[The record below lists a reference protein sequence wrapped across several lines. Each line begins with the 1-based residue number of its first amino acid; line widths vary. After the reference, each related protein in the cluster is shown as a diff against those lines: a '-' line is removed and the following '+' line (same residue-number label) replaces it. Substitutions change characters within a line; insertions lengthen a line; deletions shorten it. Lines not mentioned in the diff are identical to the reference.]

1 MIVGLDCLA
10 QKTIGDF
17 AVKRTCRY
25 LPLLSLL
32 LFSIP
37 YARAQSSFDLN
48 LGFGT
53 AFAKAAGGG
62 IDTNTFGSCITG
74 TATCIPTPKL
84 NGFFLGAG
92 GAVMMTKRFGL
103 GVEAAFQPRKG
114 DYSVLQYRQTFYDVN
129 GIFSPLNQKR
139 AVVELQGGLGGA
151 KTSFSITQSGC
162 VGTAVCSTQVQPVGN
177 SNHFQIHAGLGVQ
190 LFVTD
195 HMFIRP
201 QFDLHYIPHFT
212 DQFGTNVVP
221 SAMVWIGYSFG
232 DR

>member
-1 MIVGLDCLA
+1 
-10 QKTIGDF
+10 
-17 AVKRTCRY
+17 VKRTCRY

-37 YARAQSSFDLN
+37 YAGAQSSFDLN

-53 AFAKAAGGG
+53 AFAKAAGSG
-62 IDTNTFGSCITG
+62 IDNTTFGPCILAGVSSST
-74 TATCIPTPKL
+74 TANPICVATPKL
-84 NGFFLGAG
+84 SGFFLGAG
-92 GAVMMTKRFGL
+92 GAIMMTKRFGL
-103 GVEAAFQPRKG
+103 GFEAAFQPAKS

-129 GIFSPLNQKR
+129 GIFSPLNLKR
-139 AVVELQGGLGGA
+139 VIVQLQGGLGGA

-162 VGTAVCSTQVQPVGN
+162 VGTAVVCTTQVQPVGN

-195 HMFIRP
+195 HIFIRP
-201 QFDLHYIPHFT
+201 QFDLHYVPNFT

-221 SAMVWIGYSFG
+221 AATVWLGYSFG

>member
-1 MIVGLDCLA
+1 VN
-10 QKTIGDF
+10 
-17 AVKRTCRY
+17 RTCRY

-37 YARAQSSFDLN
+37 YASAQSSFDLN
-48 LGFGT
+48 LGFGS

-62 IDTNTFGSCITG
+62 IDNTTFGSCIVAG
-74 TATCIPTPKL
+74 DPTCVATPKL
-84 NGFFLGAG
+84 SGFFLGAG
-92 GAVMMTKRFGL
+92 GAVMLNKRFGL
-103 GVEAAFQPRKG
+103 GVEAAFQPAKG

-139 AVVELQGGLGGA
+139 IAVQLQGGLGGA
-151 KTSFSITQSGC
+151 RTSFSITQSGC
-162 VGTAVCSTQVQPVGN
+162 VGTAVCSSQVQPVGT

-195 HMFIRP
+195 HIFIRP
-201 QFDLHYIPHFT
+201 QFDLHYIPSFT

-221 SAMVWIGYSFG
+221 AAMVWIGYSFG

>member
-1 MIVGLDCLA
+1 M
-10 QKTIGDF
+10 
-17 AVKRTCRY
+17 KRTCRY

-37 YARAQSSFDLN
+37 YAGAQSSFDLN
-48 LGFGT
+48 LGFGSD
-53 AFAKAAGGG
+53 FAKAAGGG
-62 IDTNTFGSCITG
+62 IDNITFGSCIAG
-74 TATCIPTPKL
+74 TAAPTCVATPKL
-84 NGFFLGAG
+84 SGFFLGAG
-92 GAVMMTKRFGL
+92 GSIMMTKRYGL
-103 GVEAAFQPRKG
+103 GFEAAFQPAKS

-139 AVVELQGGLGGA
+139 VKVELQGGLGA
-151 KTSFSITQSGC
+151 ARTSFSITQSGC
-162 VGTAVCSTQVQPVGN
+162 VGTAVCSSQVQPVGN

-195 HMFIRP
+195 HIFIRP
-201 QFDLHYIPHFT
+201 QFDLHYVPNFT

-221 SAMVWIGYSFG
+221 GAMVWLGYSFG

>member
-1 MIVGLDCLA
+1 
-10 QKTIGDF
+10 
-17 AVKRTCRY
+17 VKRTCRY

-48 LGFGT
+48 LGFGS
-53 AFAKAAGGG
+53 AFAKAGGGG
-62 IDTNTFGSCITG
+62 IDNFNSLTNALGSCIPGTG
-74 TATCIPTPKL
+74 DANCIATPKL
-84 NGFFLGAG
+84 SGFFLGAG
-92 GAVMMTKRFGL
+92 GSVMMTKRYGL
-103 GVEAAFQPRKG
+103 GFEAAFQPAKS

-139 AVVELQGGLGGA
+139 VVVQLQGGLGGA
-151 KTSFSITQSGC
+151 RTSFSITQSGC

-195 HMFIRP
+195 HIFIRP

-221 SAMVWIGYSFG
+221 GATVWIGYSFG

>member
-1 MIVGLDCLA
+1 M
-10 QKTIGDF
+10 
-17 AVKRTCRY
+17 KRTCRY
-25 LPLLSLL
+25 FPLLSLL

-37 YARAQSSFDLN
+37 YASAQSSFDLN
-48 LGFGT
+48 LGFGS

-62 IDTNTFGSCITG
+62 IDNTTFGSCTVAG
-74 TATCIPTPKL
+74 DPTCIATPKL
-84 NGFFLGAG
+84 SGFFLGAG
-92 GAVMMTKRFGL
+92 GSVMMNKRFGL
-103 GVEAAFQPRKG
+103 GVEAAFQPAKG

-139 AVVELQGGLGGA
+139 VAVQIQGGLGGA
-151 KTSFSITQSGC
+151 KTSFSFTQNGC
-162 VGTAVCSTQVQPVGN
+162 VGTAVCTSQTQPVGN

-195 HMFIRP
+195 HIFIRP
-201 QFDLHYIPHFT
+201 QFDLHYVPNFT

-221 SAMVWIGYSFG
+221 AAMVWIGYSFG

>member
-1 MIVGLDCLA
+1 V
-10 QKTIGDF
+10 T
-17 AVKRTCRY
+17 RTCRY

-37 YARAQSSFDLN
+37 YAGAQSSFDLN
-48 LGFGT
+48 LGFGS

-62 IDTNTFGSCITG
+62 IDSITFGSCIVSSP
-74 TATCIPTPKL
+74 TCVATPKL
-84 NGFFLGAG
+84 KGFFLGAG
-92 GAVMMTKRFGL
+92 GAVMMTKRYGL
-103 GVEAAFQPRKG
+103 GVEAAFQPAKS

-139 AVVELQGGLGGA
+139 VIVQLQGGLGGA
-151 KTSFSITQSGC
+151 KTSFSITQSAC
-162 VGTAVCSTQVQPVGN
+162 AGTAVCTSQSQAVGN
-177 SNHFQIHAGLGVQ
+177 SNHFQVHAGLGVQ

-195 HMFIRP
+195 HIFIRP
-201 QFDLHYIPHFT
+201 QFDVHYVPNFT

-221 SAMVWIGYSFG
+221 SATVWLGYSFG